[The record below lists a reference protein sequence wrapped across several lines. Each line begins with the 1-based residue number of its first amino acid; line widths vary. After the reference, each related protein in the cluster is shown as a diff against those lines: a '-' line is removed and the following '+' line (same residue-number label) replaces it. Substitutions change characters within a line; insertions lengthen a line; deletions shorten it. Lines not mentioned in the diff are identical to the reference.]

1 MPAKKSAASAHRHWL
16 VKSEPGTFSWDDLW
30 RAPKRTTS
38 WDGVR
43 NYQAR
48 NLLRDEMRKG
58 DLVFFYHSSTDP
70 NAIVGIC
77 EVVREGYPDH
87 TQFDARDDHY
97 DAGSKPDDPRWF
109 MVDLKA
115 REPLPRP
122 VTLHELRGAPGLERM
137 VLLQKGSRLSVQPVT
152 KGEYDIVVRLG
163 RKGRSG

>member
-1 MPAKKSAASAHRHWL
+1 MSAKKSAASAHRHWL

-30 RAPKRTTS
+30 RAPKRTTT

-48 NLLRDEMRKG
+48 NLLRDDMNKG
-58 DLVFFYHSSTDP
+58 DLVFLYHSSTDP

-77 EVVREGYPDH
+77 VVVREGYPDN
-87 TQFDARDDHY
+87 TQFDPRDDHY

-115 REPLPRP
+115 REALPRP
-122 VTLHELRGAPGLERM
+122 VTLHELRGTPGLERM
-137 VLLQKGSRLSVQPVT
+137 VLLQKGSRLSVQPVSAA
-152 KGEYDIVVRLG
+152 EWRIVLEMAG
-163 RKGRSG
+163 TNP